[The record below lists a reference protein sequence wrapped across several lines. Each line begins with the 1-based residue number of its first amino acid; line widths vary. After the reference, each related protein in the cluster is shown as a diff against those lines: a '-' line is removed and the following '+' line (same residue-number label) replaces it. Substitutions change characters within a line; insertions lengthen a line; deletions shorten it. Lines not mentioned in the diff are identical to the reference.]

1 MKNLQLVSTG
11 AGVRQRRDPASK
23 DTSHLKAAFNARAGR
38 SDPLHTQ
45 LRQSILALLAEG
57 HWSPGD
63 KLPAERN
70 ISDEL
75 AISLGTVQKTL
86 ASLAADGVLVR
97 KHGYGTFVTG
107 DATQSTRLIH
117 FRFVGED
124 GSSIAPVYA
133 EAIDRKLVRERGV
146 WSQFLTESRSVILI
160 TRRINVAHEFDC
172 ISDFYVDADE
182 FAPIMKLPMEQL
194 HKIIIREFIASEYN
208 SPTINISQNIASG
221 PLPERVRRLLK
232 LGVASSGM
240 TLNVKSWTHGV
251 KPISFQQIF
260 IPAGVRPLEIPTPR
274 LK

>member
-1 MKNLQLVSTG
+1 MKNLRLISSGSGT
-11 AGVRQRRDPASK
+11 RQRRDSTRTDA
-23 DTSHLKAAFNARAGR
+23 SHLKAAFIAR
-38 SDPLHTQ
+38 SDRREPLHTQ
-45 LRQSILALLAEG
+45 LRQSILEVLANG
-57 HWSPGD
+57 LWSPGD
-63 KLPAERN
+63 KLPAERY
-70 ISDEL
+70 IADEL
-75 AISLGTVQKTL
+75 EVSLGTVQKTL
-86 ASLAADGVLVR
+86 ASLSVDGVLVR

-146 WSQFLTESRSVILI
+146 WSQFLTDSRSVILI

-172 ISDFYVDADE
+172 ISDFYVDAE
-182 FAPIMKLPMEQL
+182 EYAPIMKLPMEQL

-208 SPTINISQNIASG
+208 SPTINISQNIACG
-221 PLPERVRRLLK
+221 PLPDRARRLLK
-232 LGVASSGM
+232 LGAASAGM
-240 TLNVKSWTHGV
+240 TLNVRSWTHGA